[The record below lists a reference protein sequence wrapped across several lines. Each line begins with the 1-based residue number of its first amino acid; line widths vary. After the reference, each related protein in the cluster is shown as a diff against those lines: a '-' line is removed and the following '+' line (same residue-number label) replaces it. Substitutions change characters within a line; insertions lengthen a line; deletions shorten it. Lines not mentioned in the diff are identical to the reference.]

1 MSIFLRRS
9 IYALCKDSLFFF
21 LLSLVVLIPFNF
33 LSDKYTQE
41 IETIIEEHMAP
52 LSLAA
57 MLVIATS
64 ITSLTLRFVGSINVK
79 KKYNKLI
86 YTLIIFPV
94 IKVGKAYASTMV
106 GMMTGLTLILSFS
119 EGISKTIMPL
129 FFIVCISMY
138 WFLFEAILYVS
149 KNGLPSN
156 VSKKTTNIL
165 LLIIV
170 IIIPAVYFYIV

>member
-1 MSIFLRRS
+1 
-9 IYALCKDSLFFF
+9 
-21 LLSLVVLIPFNF
+21 LIPFNF

-52 LSLAA
+52 HSLAA

-79 KKYNKLI
+79 KKYNKLIYTLI

>member
-1 MSIFLRRS
+1 QGRNGNHRLALQQDRQVIKQHRHRLLLVSLWVLLQGGIGQQRS
-9 IYALCKDSLFFF
+9 
-21 LLSLVVLIPFNF
+21 LIPISEPKKRQTT
-33 LSDKYTQE
+33 L
-41 IETIIEEHMAP
+41 
-52 LSLAA
+52 
-57 MLVIATS
+57 IA
-64 ITSLTLRFVGSINVK
+64 VCGVK

-156 VSKKTTNIL
+156 VSKKNNK
-165 LLIIV
+165 
-170 IIIPAVYFYIV
+170 YFIANNSNYNTRSVFLHCMK

>member
-1 MSIFLRRS
+1 
-9 IYALCKDSLFFF
+9 
-21 LLSLVVLIPFNF
+21 
-33 LSDKYTQE
+33 
-41 IETIIEEHMAP
+41 
-52 LSLAA
+52 
-57 MLVIATS
+57 
-64 ITSLTLRFVGSINVK
+64 
-79 KKYNKLI
+79 
-86 YTLIIFPV
+86 
-94 IKVGKAYASTMV
+94 MV

>member
-1 MSIFLRRS
+1 
-9 IYALCKDSLFFF
+9 
-21 LLSLVVLIPFNF
+21 
-33 LSDKYTQE
+33 
-41 IETIIEEHMAP
+41 
-52 LSLAA
+52 
-57 MLVIATS
+57 
-64 ITSLTLRFVGSINVK
+64 
-79 KKYNKLI
+79 
-86 YTLIIFPV
+86 
-94 IKVGKAYASTMV
+94 
-106 GMMTGLTLILSFS
+106 FS
-119 EGISKTIMPL
+119 EGISKAIIPL